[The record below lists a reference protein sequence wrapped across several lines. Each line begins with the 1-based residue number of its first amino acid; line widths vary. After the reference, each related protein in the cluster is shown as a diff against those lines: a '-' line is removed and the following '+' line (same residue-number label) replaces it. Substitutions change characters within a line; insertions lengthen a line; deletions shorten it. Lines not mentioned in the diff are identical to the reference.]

1 MDNERIGRSCKYI
14 YTAFLSMLFAM
25 IIILGIQY
33 GFTILTV
40 LSFLSLVVYIV
51 CLVYVVKNK
60 SYAYLLTAG
69 MLNALTSFFAE
80 MLNVVL
86 VRQFGASDSFV
97 WIIAVSELSIIGI
110 SLFPGK

>member
-1 MDNERIGRSCKYI
+1 MDNERTGNSCKYI

-40 LSFLSLVVYIV
+40 LSFLSLVLYIV

-86 VRQFGASDSFV
+86 VGQFGAFDSFV
-97 WIIAVSELSIIGI
+97 WIH
-110 SLFPGK
+110 K

>member
-40 LSFLSLVVYIV
+40 LSFLSLVLYFV

-86 VRQFGASDSFV
+86 VSQ
-97 WIIAVSELSIIGI
+97 IGLQI
-110 SLFPGK
+110 HLYG